1 MLASAM
7 ANVGSSNFRPLMNTT
22 SASLKRAA
30 TDGAGSKVC
39 ELVPSGT
46 MPRTSTQSPPT
57 RDTMEVIG
65 ETVVAT
71 RIESPSA
78 SAAESSDPPHPDS
91 TRAAAEALAR
101 TSGNGR
107 MPGVY
112 GELHV
117 LAKDLH

>member
-1 MLASAM
+1 M

-22 SASLKRAA
+22 SASLRRAA

-57 RDTMEVIG
+57 RDTIEVIG
-65 ETVVAT
+65 DTVVAT
-71 RIESPSA
+71 RIESPSD
-78 SAAESSDPPHPDS
+78 SEAESSEPPHPAS
-91 TRAAAEALAR
+91 TRAAAETLAR

-107 MPGVY
+107 MHEVY
-112 GELHV
+112 GE
-117 LAKDLH
+117 